1 MASVFKR
8 FMNPQAEYYVFQDA
22 SELKVDDEPASPEN
36 AGDSPDILE
45 ELMAGLERESA
56 PKPPASEA
64 GQSPEDKTASEPER
78 EPDSEP
84 DVLEYAEIQARAIL
98 QDAEREAEE
107 YRSKAMNALD
117 DELDEL
123 RHEAREDGYQ
133 RGLAEGL
140 AEGHAQARIEMNA
153 AIRQHVESV
162 RAFLEDAVRV
172 RDNMLDQ
179 SKEELKDL
187 ALSVAEKVI
196 RISLKSS
203 SDIILRMIE
212 SATDKLKRCEWAQI
226 YLADCDV
233 RSSAYTIPELTAALQ
248 PIADRVRVIPMADD
262 DSGNLIIEMPD
273 LIIDASVST
282 QLGNMKEIL
291 DNAALDRE

>member
-45 ELMAGLERESA
+45 ELMAELERDSA
-56 PKPPASEA
+56 PKKPPASEE
-64 GQSPEDKTASEPER
+64 GQPLEEKTAPESER
-78 EPDSEP
+78 EP

-107 YRSKAMNALD
+107 YRSNAMNALD

-123 RHEAREDGYQ
+123 RREAREDGYQ

-153 AIRQHVESV
+153 ALRQHVESI

-233 RSSAYTIPELTAALQ
+233 KSSAYTIPELTAALQ